1 MHRAFI
7 LSFLLFF
14 SFQENLNEFRNIVK
28 NDKNPSMDVLKI
40 SQKEYEAFNSFS

>member
-7 LSFLLFF
+7 LSFIFF
-14 SFQENLNEFRNIVK
+14 SFQENLNEFRNIVQ
-28 NDKNPSMDVLKI
+28 NNKNPSMVVSKI